1 MKKKII
7 TIAGKLGSGKSSTG
21 NMLAYNLGYK
31 RFSMGDIQRRY
42 AEELGMT
49 FADYCEMQNTD
60 HSIDKKVDQYQKEIS
75 EKEDSFVLDSRLGWY
90 FIPNSFKVFLEL
102 PDEIAVERIMSDAH
116 VNTLRRVEN
125 ISSNAEEV
133 GRSLTHRV
141 DSEKKRY
148 VDLYNIQDHFDH
160 SHYDLVV
167 RTDKH
172 PIEEVV
178 AIIQDAYEQW
188 LSS

>member
-21 NMLAYNLGYK
+21 NMLAQNLGYE
-31 RFSMGDIQRRY
+31 RFSMGDIQRKY

-49 FADYCEMQNTD
+49 FADYCEMQKID
-60 HSIDKKVDQYQKEIS
+60 HSIDKKVDQYQKKIS
-75 EKEDSFVLDSRLGWY
+75 EEKDSFILDSRLGWY
-90 FIPNSFKVFLEL
+90 FIPNSFKVFLDI
-102 PDEIAVERIMSDAH
+102 PNEIAAERIMADAR

-125 ISSNAEEV
+125 ISSNISHV
-133 GRSLTHRV
+133 KKSLVNRV

-148 VDLYNIQDHFDH
+148 LDLYNIHNHFDH
-160 SHYDLVV
+160 SHYDIVV

-172 PIEEVV
+172 SIEEVV
-178 AIIQDAYEQW
+178 AIIQNAYKHW